1 MLVVISCPNV
11 VDKEVT
17 IINTLFDEGLEV
29 LHVRKPDT
37 DVGELRTLIEKIH
50 STYHHQI
57 ALHQYHEIANEYGI
71 KRLHFTETKRKEMSE
86 KALADLRE
94 DKNILSTSIHQVEAY
109 NTLSACFEYAFFGPV
124 FNSISKQGYT
134 SSLKKDFVF
143 PVKNNHPKVIAIG
156 GIDATN
162 IQQAMDMQFNG
173 AALLGTIWQKPGESI
188 QQFKAVQKAWKQTGR

>member
-1 MLVVISCPNV
+1 MLVVISYPTAV
-11 VDKEVT
+11 EKEVT
-17 IINTLFDEGLEV
+17 VINALFDEGLEV

-37 DVGELRTLIEKIH
+37 DVGDLRTLIEKIQ

-57 ALHQYHEIANEYGI
+57 ALHQFHEIANDYGI
-71 KRLHFTETKRKEMSE
+71 KRLHFTEAKRKEMSE
-86 KALADLRE
+86 EALIQFKA
-94 DKNILSTSIHQVEAY
+94 DKHTLSTSIHEVEAY
-109 NTLSACFEYAFFGPV
+109 NTLSGCFEYAFFGPV

-162 IQQAMDMQFNG
+162 IQQAMHMQFSG
-173 AALLGTIWQKPGESI
+173 AALLGAIWQKPGESI
-188 QQFKAVQKAWKQTGR
+188 QQFKAVQKAWK